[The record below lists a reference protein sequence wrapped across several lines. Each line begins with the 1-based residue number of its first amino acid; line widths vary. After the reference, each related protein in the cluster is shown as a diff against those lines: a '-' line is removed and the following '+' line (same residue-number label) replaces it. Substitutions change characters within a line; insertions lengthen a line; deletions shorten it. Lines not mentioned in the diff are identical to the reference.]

1 MATLLGELE
10 VVNRHR
16 ALNVRAS
23 KQRPSRI
30 GFLHSALCQVGLPR
44 SPTTEH
50 TFARRN
56 GRVRVW
62 MTAGESQPLPFGI
75 VPRLLLTHLSTE
87 AVRRKSPEVLLGG
100 SVREVLRT
108 LGMSSTGGARGGY
121 ATLQRQVAALAACS
135 VVIEME
141 WGGRTERLEGPLL
154 DVHELDPEAALSND
168 VRQATAVL
176 SRTYFEDLM
185 RHAVPIDLDA
195 LLSMRRSALSFDVY
209 VWLAR
214 RLARVDGGEKL
225 RLSWQNLRDQFGQ
238 EYDDP
243 RNFKQAFRGAIRDVR
258 AIYAEARIEEI
269 IGGFAFASES
279 LRRASCFKVT
289 RQPVDNWMDNSLDV
303 RCGTTPG
310 CAARP
315 PQSTLRNHT

>member
-1 MATLLGELE
+1 MATLLGELDL
-10 VVNRHR
+10 VNRHD
-16 ALNVRAS
+16 ALNDSAPKPRL
-23 KQRPSRI
+23 SRI
-30 GFLHSALCQVGLPR
+30 GFLHSVFCQVGLPR
-44 SPTTEH
+44 SPTAER
-50 TFARRN
+50 TFERRN
-56 GRVRVW
+56 GRIRLR
-62 MTAGESQPLPFGI
+62 MTAGENKPLPFGI

-87 AVRRKSPEVLLGG
+87 AVRRRSPEVLLGG

-108 LGMSSTGGARGGY
+108 LGMSSTGGVRGGY

-135 VVIEME
+135 VMIEME
-141 WGGRTERLEGPLL
+141 WGGRTERLEGRLL
-154 DVHELDPEAALSND
+154 EDVHELDPEAVLSDD

-225 RLSWQNLRDQFGQ
+225 RLSWQNLRNQFGQ

-258 AIYAEARIEEI
+258 VIYPKASVEEI
-269 IGGFAFASES
+269 IGGLVFELSPS
-279 LRRASCFKVT
+279 HR
-289 RQPVDNWMDNSLDV
+289 
-303 RCGTTPG
+303 
-310 CAARP
+310 
-315 PQSTLRNHT
+315 